1 MNIKNN
7 TISSNFI
14 TFNWNNRSQMNHKYA
29 RNVHRF
35 AAIALVLNE
44 WKCTIILCLR
54 SKCQYWKHANIPLS
68 IPQMDKYTLI
78 PILLLLILFISRSPI
93 PILPFSPIC
102 YRSKMTFS
110 HMATIERC
118 WRAKCQQQSEI
129 IFVILLRCNRIIS
142 GKTWK
147 D

>member
-1 MNIKNN
+1 MNRKNN

-78 PILLLLILFISRSPI
+78 PILLLPPSNSLYL
-93 PILPFSPIC
+93 PILTDLLPIQNDIQPHGYNWMLLAC
-102 YRSKMTFS
+102 KMSAAIWNNFRDSFT
-110 HMATIERC
+110 
-118 WRAKCQQQSEI
+118 
-129 IFVILLRCNRIIS
+129 V
-142 GKTWK
+142 
-147 D
+147 